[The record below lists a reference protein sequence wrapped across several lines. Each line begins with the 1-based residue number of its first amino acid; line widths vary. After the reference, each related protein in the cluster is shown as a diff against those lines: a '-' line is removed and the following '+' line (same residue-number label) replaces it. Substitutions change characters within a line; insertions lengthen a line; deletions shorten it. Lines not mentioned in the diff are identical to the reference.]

1 MSVKS
6 QARTLALA
14 VGALL
19 LPLQPACK
27 KTPAPADNSGTE
39 PATGRAGSGKPA
51 VVIEGDKAAAAPAI
65 PVGMTDPLARLNSA
79 TAKSLQRGY
88 KALNAKNW
96 EECAAAFSE
105 VTAALPD
112 YLDARYYTAR
122 ALLNQAKPAEAR
134 QQLEELLKRNYVAYA
149 GRAASSKDWLALRTS
164 PEWEPYK
171 QAEARIKSAYATGL
185 AAGVTLVAR
194 TAAAKPV
201 KYAPVADA
209 ALAKEGLQEA
219 KLELKQEVI
228 HFDPMSGRYR
238 PLTHSEGKVVAAQR
252 SPDGK
257 AVIFALAE
265 RVQHKAGKLWFV
277 DPQVGFLDLGTLELV
292 GPVPVPGGFSH
303 LSLGFSKQ
311 GVPTWATTA
320 AAGTAE
326 SQSGSYQIDTAHT
339 GAVKVAEDQ
348 GLYGE
353 RTEVWVDDLQHSE
366 RRLPA
371 DIKPSADLQSFTVE
385 DSGTE
390 AGKVVTSAVKL
401 AGDSFAWAPGH
412 KLLLYAG
419 AFDACAALDK
429 RKEVQKDKN
438 GLFIYDL
445 DKKSAQRIDAART
458 TYEAQWL
465 SDDLLAYETG
475 IDADSRVTI
484 YNVKS
489 GEKTTLAT
497 RHGGGLYGISAH
509 KCEEP
514 PQSPEEALPLPP
526 PPPTP

>member
-1 MSVKS
+1 MSLKS
-6 QARTLALA
+6 QARTFALA
-14 VGALL
+14 AGALL

-27 KTPAPADNSGTE
+27 KTPAPAESPGND
-39 PATGRAGSGKPA
+39 PAAARAGSGQPA
-51 VVIEGDKAAAAPAI
+51 VVIEGDKAAVSAI
-65 PVGMTDPLARLNSA
+65 PVGMTDPLARLTSP

-96 EECAAAFSE
+96 EECATAFSE

-171 QAEARIKSAYATGL
+171 QAEARIKAAYATGL
-185 AAGVTLVAR
+185 SSGVTLVQR
-194 TAAAKPV
+194 TAAAKPI
-201 KYAPVADA
+201 KYVAVADA
-209 ALAKEGLQEA
+209 AQAKEGLQEA
-219 KLELKQEVI
+219 KLELKGELV
-228 HFDPMSGRYR
+228 HFDPATGRYR
-238 PLTHSEGKVVAAQR
+238 PLTHSDGKVLAAQR

-257 AVIFALAE
+257 TVIFALAE
-265 RVQHKAGKLWFV
+265 RAAHKAGKLWFV
-277 DPQVGFLDLGTLELV
+277 DPQLAFIDLQTLELV
-292 GPVPVPGGFSH
+292 GPVPVQGGFDH

-311 GVPTWATTA
+311 GVPTWSTTA
-320 AAGTAE
+320 APGTAE
-326 SQSGSYQIDTAHT
+326 SQSGSFQIDTART

-371 DIKPSADLQSFTVE
+371 DIKPTADLQSFTVDE
-385 DSGTE
+385 PGSD
-390 AGKVVTSAVKL
+390 AGRAVTSAVKL

-412 KLLLYAG
+412 KLLVYAG

-429 RKEVQKDKN
+429 RKEVQGQKN
-438 GLFIYDL
+438 GLFIYDF

-475 IDADSRVTI
+475 IDADSRVTLF
-484 YNVKS
+484 NVKT
-489 GEKTTLAT
+489 GEKTTLQT

-514 PQSPEEALPLPP
+514 PQSAEEAPALPAP
-526 PPPTP
+526 PPPT

>member
-6 QARTLALA
+6 QARTIAVA

-27 KTPAPADNSGTE
+27 KATAPQGPPGAETPAARP
-39 PATGRAGSGKPA
+39 GSGQPA
-51 VVIEGDKAAAAPAI
+51 VVIEGDKAPAPAM
-65 PVGMTDPLARLNSA
+65 PVGMTDPLARLTGP

-134 QQLEELLKRNYVAYA
+134 QQLEELLKRNYPAYA

-171 QAEARIKSAYATGL
+171 QAEARIKAAYATGL
-185 AAGVTLVAR
+185 SSGVTLVQR

-201 KYAPVADA
+201 KYVPVADA
-209 ALAKEGLQEA
+209 AQAKEGLQEA
-219 KLELKQEVI
+219 KLELKQEVV
-228 HFDPMSGRYR
+228 HFDPAAGRYR

-257 AVIFALAE
+257 TVIFALAE
-265 RVQHKAGKLWFV
+265 RAAHKAGKLWFV
-277 DPQVGFLDLGTLELV
+277 DPQLGFIDLQTLEIV
-292 GPVPVPGGFSH
+292 GPVLVKGGFDH

-326 SQSGSYQIDTAHT
+326 SQSGSFQIDTART

-371 DIKPSADLQSFTVE
+371 DIKPTADLQSFTIDE
-385 DSGTE
+385 PGSDT
-390 AGKVVTSAVKL
+390 GKVVTSAVKL

-412 KLLLYAG
+412 KLLVYAG

-475 IDADSRVTI
+475 IDADSRVTV

-489 GEKTTLAT
+489 GEKTTLQT
-497 RHGGGLYGISAH
+497 RHGGGLYGVSAH

-514 PQSPEEALPLPP
+514 PQSPEQEAPALPP
-526 PPPTP
+526 PPPPT